1 MRHWIHYLLTTLWGL
16 ATPVLMGWGSQE
28 IIEFFTSGK
37 ERLGHSTPV
46 EFFMLF
52 IVIGGLCLGAF
63 LVADLLSAAMFLPEN
78 GKRTRHFFLALLL
91 YFAVCVGGWLVLA
104 LVETGIRSAF
114 S

>member
-28 IIEFFTSGK
+28 FIEFFTSGK

-63 LVADLLSAAMFLPEN
+63 LVADLLSAALFLPEN

>member
-1 MRHWIHYLLTTLWGL
+1 MRHWMHYLLTTLWGL

-28 IIEFFTSGK
+28 IIEFFTSGQ

-91 YFAVCVGGWLVLA
+91 YLAVCVGGWLVLA